1 MRNFID
7 IVNEVAVVDNGRLS
21 GCAVWK
27 NPSSRDLQILAAD
40 RDLRG
45 LVDGNTV
52 YVWPAE
58 MATHRMIPAQ
68 IGIEYHDYLLPFY
81 VESDAFVMAQH
92 SFRNQWCEGEPE
104 FYVGDVSVF
113 CNRDVF
119 TVEDYLYSR
128 GFCKMVGEVD
138 KASPDLGSIH
148 HAP

>member
-58 MATHRMIPAQ
+58 NGYAPHDPCSDRDRISRLPAALLCR
-68 IGIEYHDYLLPFY
+68 IRCIRHDA
-81 VESDAFVMAQH
+81 AFVQK
-92 SFRNQWCEGEPE
+92 PI
-104 FYVGDVSVF
+104 V
-113 CNRDVF
+113 
-119 TVEDYLYSR
+119 
-128 GFCKMVGEVD
+128 
-138 KASPDLGSIH
+138 
-148 HAP
+148 